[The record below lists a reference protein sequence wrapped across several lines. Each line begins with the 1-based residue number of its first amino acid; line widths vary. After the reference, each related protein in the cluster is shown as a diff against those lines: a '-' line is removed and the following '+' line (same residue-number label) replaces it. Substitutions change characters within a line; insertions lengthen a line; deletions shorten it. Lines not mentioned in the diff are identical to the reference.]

1 MIKYS
6 KKKGLFI
13 IESTEDESMDMVRDK
28 LEKDMDE
35 KYLQK
40 RNWVVKGT
48 KILKKKIWI
57 NKIFKIKEQ
66 N

>member
-40 RNWVVKGT
+40 RN
-48 KILKKKIWI
+48 
-57 NKIFKIKEQ
+57 
-66 N
+66 